1 MPWGAVS
8 FGGGARVLRP
18 LHSRVLYTAATRE
31 QARPD
36 SAIVDLAAGPLA
48 PSALLLR
55 DYLSG
60 AADGEA
66 FRRRYLWELRAT
78 WRTQPE
84 ALDDVIALATGG
96 TDCTLVDGWPPVAHA
111 PRHLLAAVLK
121 QVVKAKRRARSRSFR
136 RAAAA
141 TLVAGAPLPPP
152 QGRRLS
158 PEGAALPLGK

>member
-1 MPWGAVS
+1 M
-8 FGGGARVLRP
+8 
-18 LHSRVLYTAATRE
+18 LYTAATRD

-36 SAIVDLAAGPLA
+36 SAILDLAAGPLA

-96 TDCTLVDGWPPVAHA
+96 TDCTLVDGWPDVPRA
-111 PRHLLAAVLK
+111 PRHVLAAVLK
-121 QVVKAKRRARSRSFR
+121 AVARYRRR
-136 RAAAA
+136 
-141 TLVAGAPLPPP
+141 
-152 QGRRLS
+152 GRRLEMQRRRLR
-158 PEGAALPLGK
+158 PRRPG